1 MSVKHNE
8 PKFTDPATMACRGA
22 VEHRATWMALLY
34 EQAKE
39 QGADAEKMCRE
50 AIRKCGHIHGDNMYK
65 PLCEDPDSAADFGR
79 AFFSGQ
85 GAKNM
90 EIDVLESSHDSL
102 VAEFRQCPL
111 VQAWEKL
118 GYKGKELELLCD
130 MAMDGDRNIA
140 KAMGFDF
147 HLGDTIADGCP
158 TCQVRFSRK
167 K

>member
-1 MSVKHNE
+1 MNLNL
-8 PKFTDPATMACRGA
+8 PIPQPWPAA
-22 VEHRATWMALLY
+22 VPWSTRATWMALLY

-111 VQAWEKL
+111 VQAWEKPRL
-118 GYKGKELELLCD
+118 
-130 MAMDGDRNIA
+130 
-140 KAMGFDF
+140 
-147 HLGDTIADGCP
+147 
-158 TCQVRFSRK
+158 
-167 K
+167 

>member
-1 MSVKHNE
+1 MSIKHNE

-34 EQAKE
+34 DQAKK

-65 PLCEDPDSAADFGR
+65 PQCEDPESAADFGK

-90 EIDVLESSHDSL
+90 EIDVLEATHDDL
-102 VAEFRQCPL
+102 VAEFHPGAL
-111 VQAWEKL
+111 SK
-118 GYKGKELELLCD
+118 
-130 MAMDGDRNIA
+130 
-140 KAMGFDF
+140 
-147 HLGDTIADGCP
+147 
-158 TCQVRFSRK
+158 
-167 K
+167 